1 MKNNYLLLIAAA
13 AVAASCSDTLKVST
27 PVEDEGAYVT
37 IEQPDVVST
46 KGLTYNDGIISFA
59 WESGDQLMVYGETN
73 SAAIF
78 TINES
83 GTSVAKLESPD
94 FQLNEGKKYY
104 VYSPVSGTL
113 SRADK
118 NAVNVSFSGQRQ
130 IANTDT
136 KHLSLNQY
144 ACAVGTV
151 ENNTINFQLY
161 NQVAW
166 IRYSHTFA
174 EGATGAKTVTISVSE
189 GEPFVVDGTL
199 DATAPVSE
207 KGFTTSITATKSAS
221 SITLELGEES
231 GNGIDIAAGEV
242 LNAFF
247 TVHPV
252 DLTGKTITFT
262 VKNSEGNVLVSNDY
276 YGVAIKRNDVKKF
289 VDDSVKPNKVATVD
303 GVPYATI
310 KDAID
315 NVAEGGTI
323 TLLANVQD
331 ESIFVAKGEKNFTLD
346 LDGHTF
352 TASYPLAG
360 STGTQ
365 NQALHLEAGNTITIK
380 NGTIKAIDGVEKLK
394 FIIQN
399 YANLTLEDVT
409 IDAGNLNYPDQVCYA
424 LSNNCGNV
432 LLTGNTSIINVPEGA
447 IAMDACKYSSYEKP
461 TVTVST
467 TGTIGGSIELSGGDL
482 VLGADLKVT
491 KPIVGMYKGV
501 SDINLAKHT
510 ITAPEIAV
518 LNENATL
525 TIHNGNIVSEN
536 KVGVMVGDNSNT
548 TLTSCNVT
556 GLEGAVATGLATG
569 ATITITNGKYTATD
583 NAVIAGNGSKREGD
597 PNTIII
603 NRATI
608 NGSIKSSGYIAC
620 GIYAPWKDI
629 ITINGMTM
637 NVENGCGV
645 LVRGG
650 KVSITRASLATAAR
664 KITVSGDKSG
674 WIGDSK
680 NIVEC
685 KTLVLDKAAKYPDW
699 ESATILVD
707 AGDYY
712 YDDSAKDFLTDG
724 YTIIDKGDHFSVVKE
739 TIASNESEL
748 ETGLNLANNVVA
760 TLSES
765 IEVSTVSCHKTST
778 LRLNNGSI
786 IGNGG
791 PESKHTAA
799 LALAKGGNVTIEGK
813 GKIVGPTIS
822 GSATEAIRISNGGTL
837 NIKSDDI
844 IVDGGS
850 GSTGNYAIMIVQGT
864 ANIYGGYYHSG
875 KDVKDGS
882 SEVIY
887 LNPTKASNSIANLN
901 VYGGVFECEGD
912 AVYLINCKDEYRS
925 KCNIKIMGGTFVG
938 FNPADNTA
946 EGANTNFLADG
957 YVSKE
962 ITYNGK
968 QAWEV
973 TKAE

>member
-1 MKNNYLLLIAAA
+1 MKNNYLLLLLLLLLAAA
-13 AVAASCSDTLKVST
+13 AVAASCSDTLKVNT

-46 KGLTYNDGIISFA
+46 KGLTYNDNDGGIISFA
-59 WESGDQLMVYGETN
+59 WESGEQLMVYGATN

-276 YGVAIKRNDVKKF
+276 YGVAIKRNGVKKF

-303 GVPYATI
+303 GVAYATI

-331 ESIFVAKGEKNFTLD
+331 ESIFVAKGEKNFTFD

-432 LLTGNTSIINVPEGA
+432 LHTGNTSIINVPEGA

-461 TVTVST
+461 TVTMST
-467 TGTIGGSIELSGGDL
+467 TGTINGTIELSGGDL
-482 VLGADLKVT
+482 VLGADLNVT
-491 KPIVGMYKGV
+491 KPITGNYEGV
-501 SDINLAKHT
+501 SVINLSNHT
-510 ITAPEIAV
+510 VTAPEVAV
-518 LNENATL
+518 LNNNATL
-525 TIHNGNIVSEN
+525 TVKNGSIISEN
-536 KVGVMVGDNSNT
+536 NVGIMVGSNTNT
-548 TLTSCNVT
+548 TLSYCKVT

-569 ATITITNGKYTATD
+569 ATITITGGTYKATD
-583 NAVIAGNGSKREGD
+583 NAVIAGNGSKREGE
-597 PNTIII
+597 PNNIVVNSGTFK
-603 NRATI
+603 
-608 NGSIKSSGYIAC
+608 GQIKTSGYIAC
-620 GIYAPWKDI
+620 GIYAPWKDNI
-629 ITINGMTM
+629 TVNGGKFTITNGVGVLCRGGNVTINGGTFKTT
-637 NVENGCGV
+637 G
-645 LVRGG
+645 
-650 KVSITRASLATAAR
+650 TQ
-664 KITVSGDKSG
+664 SG
-674 WIGDSK
+674 WVGDNK
-680 NIVEC
+680 NLIEC
-685 KTLVLDKAAKYPDW
+685 KTVVVDKAAKYPDY
-699 ESATILVD
+699 ENATILVKK
-707 AGDYY
+707 GTFS
-712 YDDSAKDFLTDG
+712 DDSFGAYLEEGYAPELTSSG
-724 YTIIDKGDHFSVVKE
+724 YVPALADEALIQNGLNIDKEVTVTDDFVVKTVTCNTNSSLHLNGSIKGNGE
-739 TIASNESEL
+739 NNDVLQVGTGANLTIDGN
-748 ETGLNLANNVVA
+748 G
-760 TLSES
+760 S
-765 IEVSTVSCHKTST
+765 ISAPSLPDKTST
-778 LRLNNGSI
+778 AINVL
-786 IGNGG
+786 NGG
-791 PESKHTAA
+791 VVNIK
-799 LALAKGGNVTIEGK
+799 GNV
-813 GKIVGPTIS
+813 
-822 GSATEAIRISNGGTL
+822 
-837 NIKSDDI
+837 

-850 GSTGNYAIMIVQGT
+850 GSIGNYAIKIVKGT
-864 ANIYGGYYHSG
+864 ANIYDGYYHSG
-875 KDVKDGS
+875 KDVNRKS
-882 SEVIY
+882 TEVIY
-887 LNPTKASNSIANLN
+887 LASAYSASSHAYLN
-901 VYGGVFECEGD
+901 IYGGVFECDGD
-912 AVYLINCKDEYRS
+912 ATFLINCYDSYRS
-925 KCNIKIMGGTFVG
+925 KCHIQIMGGIFVG
-938 FNPADNTA
+938 FNPADSAADKIDGKN
-946 EGANTNFLADG
+946 ANWVPDG